1 MSEFVSIIIVT
12 KGVKDYLKYCLESVR
27 IQSYPNFEAIVIDN
41 SFNQNIRREI
51 NEHNLEIKLYS
62 SPMNSFYCQ
71 ALNKGLEMSRGD
83 FVLCLNDDVI
93 LDDRFIE
100 ESLRGFI
107 IDEKVGMVSGKIL
120 RRDGQTIDS
129 TGLFLTS
136 WRTVNERGYGLKDM
150 GQFEKEEYIFGVNG
164 AVAFYRREMLES
176 IKLDSDY
183 FDSDYHIFYEDLDIA
198 WRAQNAGWK
207 GYYVPLAIAYHA
219 RGGTVRVKNGI
230 GKSYARKYLNDD
242 LNLDLIKNRY
252 LTIIKNDSFLG
263 FLVHMPFIFC
273 YELLVWAYVLLYR
286 PQLIKN
292 SILNIRYLKSALNKR
307 RLIRLSRR

>member
-1 MSEFVSIIIVT
+1 MPKLVSIIIVT
-12 KGVKDYLKYCLESVR
+12 KGIKDYLKSCLESVKM
-27 IQSYPNFEAIVIDN
+27 QTHSEFETIVIDN
-41 SFNQNIRREI
+41 SKV
-51 NEHNLEIKLYS
+51 NL
-62 SPMNSFYCQ
+62 FYCA
-71 ALNKGLEMSRGD
+71 ALNKGIKQSRGD
-83 FVLCLNDDVI
+83 FILCLNDDVT
-93 LDDRFIE
+93 LDRKFVE
-100 ESLRGFI
+100 KALKGFY
-107 IDEKVGMVSGKIL
+107 IDERIGMVSGKIL
-120 RRDGQTIDS
+120 RQDRITLDS
-129 TGLFLTS
+129 TGLFLS
-136 WRTVNERGYGLKDM
+136 PWRTAKERGYGVKDI

-219 RGGTVRVKNGI
+219 RGGTVRVENGI

-292 SILNIRYLKSALNKR
+292 FILNIRYLKSALDER
-307 RLIRLSRR
+307 RLIKFSRR

>member
-1 MSEFVSIIIVT
+1 MS
-12 KGVKDYLKYCLESVR
+12 D
-27 IQSYPNFEAIVIDN
+27 
-41 SFNQNIRREI
+41 
-51 NEHNLEIKLYS
+51 
-62 SPMNSFYCQ
+62 
-71 ALNKGLEMSRGD
+71 GD
-83 FVLCLNDDVI
+83 FILCLNDDVI

-100 ESLRGFI
+100 ESLRGFC
-107 IDEKVGMVSGKIL
+107 IDEKIGIVSGKIL
-120 RRDGQTIDS
+120 RHDGQTIDS
-129 TGLFLTS
+129 SGLFLTS
-136 WRTVNERGYGLKDM
+136 WRTVNERGYGLKDI

-183 FDSDYHIFYEDLDIA
+183 FDADYHIFYEDLDIA

-207 GYYVPLAIAYHA
+207 GYYIPLAIAYHA
-219 RGGTVRVKNGI
+219 RGGTVRAKNGI
-230 GKSYARKYLNDD
+230 GKSYARKYLNDN
-242 LNLDLIKNRY
+242 LNLALLKNRY
-252 LTIIKNDSFLG
+252 LTIIKNDSFLS
-263 FLVHMPFIFC
+263 FLVHLPSIFC